1 MAIAA
6 GVQVGLEGQTFD
18 FFSLCSLSSLHWASE
33 EQTERTI
40 KRMGGQSSERQC
52 GFQNEQ
58 KKREEREA
66 KETGKM
72 RSSVYGSML
81 GLQSV
86 ALSLWSI
93 TDSGWVFQGVSSQVR
108 CHVTLTVTH
117 EGPTGTSSSLA
128 WREQPPAGHLDL

>member
-58 KKREEREA
+58 KKREERERRKKRA
-66 KETGKM
+66 KCDL
-72 RSSVYGSML
+72 RSM
-81 GLQSV
+81 V
-86 ALSLWSI
+86 ACWDCS
-93 TDSGWVFQGVSSQVR
+93 
-108 CHVTLTVTH
+108 
-117 EGPTGTSSSLA
+117 P
-128 WREQPPAGHLDL
+128 